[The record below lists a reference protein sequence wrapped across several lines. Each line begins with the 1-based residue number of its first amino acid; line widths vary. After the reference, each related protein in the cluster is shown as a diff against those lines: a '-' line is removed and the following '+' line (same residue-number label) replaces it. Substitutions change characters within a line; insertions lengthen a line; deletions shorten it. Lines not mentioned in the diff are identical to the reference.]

1 MSDPAVNADLREA
14 LDSAERIM
22 RGDRRDWSANRHDAF
37 LFGLFRG
44 WDCELDHAHD
54 EHCPDMATVA
64 EVHGWDEAFV
74 ARLRRLRGGVRAVT
88 SHDKPDQPR

>member
-1 MSDPAVNADLREA
+1 MTSSAHDPELQEA

-22 RGDRRDWSANRHDAF
+22 RGDRRDWAANRHDAF

-44 WDCELDHAHD
+44 WDCEIDHTHD
-54 EHCPDMATVA
+54 DQCPDMATVA
-64 EVHGWDEAFV
+64 QAHGWDEDFV

-88 SHDKPDQPR
+88 SGERPS